1 MTTKDTLKELIDQLP
16 DSELHAVK
24 RFVEYV
30 RDAADPLLNVL
41 LDAPHDD
48 KELNEETLASLDEG
62 ELDLIEGRVASHE
75 DLNRQQG
82 L

>member
-30 RDAADPLLNVL
+30 RDAADPLLIVL

-62 ELDLIEGRVASHE
+62 ELDVIEERVASHE
-75 DLNRQQG
+75 DLKRQRA